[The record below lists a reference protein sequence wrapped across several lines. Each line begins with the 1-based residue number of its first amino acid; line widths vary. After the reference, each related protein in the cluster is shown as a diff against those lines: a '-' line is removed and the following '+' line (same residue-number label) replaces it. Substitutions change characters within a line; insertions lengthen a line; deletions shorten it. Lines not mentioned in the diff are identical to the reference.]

1 MTMMTIWGCE
11 EVAMEPKRV
20 IMIDEESF
28 KDKALEIV
36 QDMHDKGGPH
46 LPLVAMMAFIELQHK
61 LFYPQET
68 PKKTEQE

>member
-1 MTMMTIWGCE
+1 
-11 EVAMEPKRV
+11 MEPKRV

-28 KDKALEIV
+28 RDKAPEIV

-46 LPLVAMMAFIELQHK
+46 LSLTAMLAFIELQQK